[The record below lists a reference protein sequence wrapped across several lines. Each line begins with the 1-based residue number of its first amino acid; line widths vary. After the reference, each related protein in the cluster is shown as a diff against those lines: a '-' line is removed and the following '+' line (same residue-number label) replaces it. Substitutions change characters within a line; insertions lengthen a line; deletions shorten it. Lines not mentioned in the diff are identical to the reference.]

1 MMSQSS
7 TATAQRSTAQRAA
20 VAPIR
25 RSHAHAGE
33 NTDGNSWQ
41 SRPRCARASHEAV
54 LFATRCR
61 ASAARCSVRSRRPRP
76 LSSRQMCARSCRMR
90 AHRLHRFPGGLL
102 HPTVDL
108 SNAFECE
115 MPNMTSDDGAARPPT
130 PAGRG
135 MGARSKTA
143 RCKGQV
149 TADISSYRALVQLHQ
164 GVIEVAPTTRAAAQG
179 NFGTPCSRR
188 WCTHAHLARTGFP
201 SSLPT
206 RSCSF
211 LVALRCRCDAIHTRR
226 GRVRRLHCGR
236 AKRG

>member
-1 MMSQSS
+1 
-7 TATAQRSTAQRAA
+7 
-20 VAPIR
+20 
-25 RSHAHAGE
+25 
-33 NTDGNSWQ
+33 
-41 SRPRCARASHEAV
+41 
-54 LFATRCR
+54 
-61 ASAARCSVRSRRPRP
+61 
-76 LSSRQMCARSCRMR
+76 MR

-164 GVIEVAPTTRAAAQG
+164 GVI
-179 NFGTPCSRR
+179 
-188 WCTHAHLARTGFP
+188 
-201 SSLPT
+201 
-206 RSCSF
+206 
-211 LVALRCRCDAIHTRR
+211 
-226 GRVRRLHCGR
+226 
-236 AKRG
+236 

>member
-1 MMSQSS
+1 M
-7 TATAQRSTAQRAA
+7 
-20 VAPIR
+20 
-25 RSHAHAGE
+25 
-33 NTDGNSWQ
+33 
-41 SRPRCARASHEAV
+41 
-54 LFATRCR
+54 
-61 ASAARCSVRSRRPRP
+61 RSRRPRP

-149 TADISSYRALVQLHQ
+149 TADISSYRALVHLHQ
-164 GVIEVAPTTRAAAQG
+164 VVIQVACGRGRPPPGPWWAALPGVLRAAQG
-179 NFGTPCSRR
+179 NFGTTCSRR
-188 WCTHAHLARTGFP
+188 WCTHARLARTGFP

-211 LVALRCRCDAIHTRR
+211 LVALRCRRDAIHTRR